1 MAAGFNGT
9 NQFLTA
15 PLSFPGYPFTFNCKA
30 SFNSLLTNPYLVAFD
45 TPISGNIRRMAL
57 RVTTTGIARAGVYND
72 AGTVFAEADS
82 PAAAIAINTPYTL
95 TAVFTSSASRSLFV
109 NATKYTN
116 TTSLT
121 ISAPTRFIIGAAW
134 LNTVNSLF
142 HNGSIA
148 EAAVWNNAL
157 SDDDV
162 ASLAAG
168 YTPDQVRP
176 QSLQFYAPLIRT
188 FQDLR
193 GGLAI
198 SNVNGA
204 TVATHPRVIT

>member
-1 MAAGFNGT
+1 MT
-9 NQFLTA
+9 
-15 PLSFPGYPFTFNCKA
+15 
-30 SFNSLLTNPYLVAFD
+30 FD
-45 TPISGNIRRMAL
+45 TPISNNYRRIAL
-57 RVTTTGIARAGVYND
+57 SVVSTGVARAVVVSDVGD
-72 AGTVFAEADS
+72 VFVQAAS
-82 PAAAIAINTPYTL
+82 PTATIAINTPYTL
-95 TAVFTSSASRSLFV
+95 TAVFTNTSLRSVFV

-121 ISAPTRFIIGAAW
+121 ISAPTRFIVGAAW
-134 LNTVNSLF
+134 VDTVNGLF

-148 EAAVWNNAL
+148 EAAVWNIAL

-198 SNVNGA
+198 TNNGGA